1 MASINT
7 GRVVVGGL
15 VGGVVANACD
25 MLWNMTVMKD
35 DMTAM
40 AQRFG
45 MDPAA
50 MQSMSAAAPW
60 IVIDF
65 VMGILT
71 VFTYAAMRP
80 RFGPGPKTALI
91 AGITLY
97 LAVSAILFGFTS
109 MGMMTIGAF
118 ARGSATAFVT
128 VMLGSLAGAAV
139 YKEA

>member
-7 GRVVVGGL
+7 GRVVAGGL
-15 VGGVVANACD
+15 VAGVVTNACD
-25 MLWNMTVMKD
+25 MLWHMTVMQD
-35 DMTAM
+35 DMAAM
-40 AQRFG
+40 AQKFG

-50 MQSMSAAAPW
+50 AQSMSAAAPW

-65 VMGILT
+65 LFGILI
-71 VFTYAAMRP
+71 VWTYAAMRP

-97 LAVSAILFGFTS
+97 LAVTAVLYGFTS
-109 MGMMTIGAF
+109 MGMMPMGAL
-118 ARGSATAFVT
+118 ARGSAAELVST
-128 VMLGSLAGAAV
+128 VLGSLAGAAV